1 MNAFSNMD
9 LFWPG
14 DAADTTVTN
23 VRGSKI
29 NIVHKTE
36 IVNKS
41 NDFRRPKSMKIV
53 RGLLG
58 SLVYKS
64 EWPRWIEGDCEAF
77 ALITRSQI
85 PLTAVFLNGRCQ

>member
-1 MNAFSNMD
+1 
-9 LFWPG
+9 
-14 DAADTTVTN
+14 
-23 VRGSKI
+23 
-29 NIVHKTE
+29 
-36 IVNKS
+36 
-41 NDFRRPKSMKIV
+41 MKIV

-64 EWPRWIEGDCEAF
+64 ERPRWIEGDCEAF